1 MPLVD
6 ILFALSKHILIIFE
20 KHVTHYQTLETWI
33 GHNSTRYHILN
44 ALPHALLCI
53 FSEIFLVL
61 GNLQRVTTR
70 YRQIYK
76 KNICTI
82 FFFKLT
88 VTHGNALQITQNQ
101 ANLREN
107 VWSRVR

>member
-1 MPLVD
+1 M
-6 ILFALSKHILIIFE
+6 IISN
-20 KHVTHYQTLETWI
+20 TASTLETWI
-33 GHNSTRYHILN
+33 GHNAMRYHFLN
-44 ALPHALLCI
+44 ALNYALPHVLPYI

-76 KNICTI
+76 KIYI
-82 FFFKLT
+82 YYFLKKLT
-88 VTHGNALQITQNQ
+88 VTRGNALQIAQNQ

-107 VWSRVR
+107 VW